1 MSTWAFRQ
9 PGSQFKIGDKV
20 EITRSLT
27 ITGLG
32 TFHSGDTGVVKN
44 ISPSGEPLIE
54 IAGRISFYANP
65 SFLRKKE

>member
-1 MSTWAFRQ
+1 MSTWAFRRRM
-9 PGSQFKIGDKV
+9 SYFKIGDTV
-20 EITRSLT
+20 EITRSHT
-27 ITGLG
+27 IPGVG

-54 IAGRISFYANP
+54 IPGRVPFYANP